1 MNINNN
7 FNLLKKLSFWRVL
20 LVISLFSFLFISG
33 PKFLNADSKSPLF
46 LTQNPNQKLVYPL
59 VYDRVSG
66 KFGKRKHPIYKRVRH
81 HSGIDLAAPKGA
93 HVRAVTK
100 GKVIY
105 ADTYG
110 GFGKL
115 VTIYHGSGFT
125 SLYGHLS
132 ELLVSIGE
140 EVDAGEVIG
149 KVGSTGNSTGP
160 HLHFEW
166 REEGKA
172 VDPLTILPGLTSSA
186 EG

>member
-1 MNINNN
+1 MKEWKNII
-7 FNLLKKLSFWRVL
+7 LSKRLSILRVSL
-20 LVISLFSFLFISG
+20 AISFFSFLAISA
-33 PKFLNADSKSPLF
+33 PQLLNADSRSPLF
-46 LTQNPNQKLVYPL
+46 LAQNPNQKLVYPL

-115 VTIYHGSGFT
+115 VTIYHGTGFT

-132 ELLVSIGE
+132 EVLVNIGE

-166 REEGKA
+166 REDGKA